1 MFIFAL
7 KYNLRTTL
15 KYNIGTTLKYNLRT
29 TLTYKNTAKKNEWQH
44 LKRN

>member
-15 KYNIGTTLKYNLRT
+15 KYSFSTKRMFNQLGLIRT
-29 TLTYKNTAKKNEWQH
+29 IMSAMH
-44 LKRN
+44 